1 MMKTFVATRG
11 GVTDVA
17 PVTEQA
23 AYLAASELR
32 CLLTG
37 SYWLQYLHMS
47 SLEKLQHDV

>member
-23 AYLAASELR
+23 AYLAASEVRVLVNWFI
-32 CLLTG
+32 LAAVFAYELFGKAAT
-37 SYWLQYLHMS
+37 
-47 SLEKLQHDV
+47 